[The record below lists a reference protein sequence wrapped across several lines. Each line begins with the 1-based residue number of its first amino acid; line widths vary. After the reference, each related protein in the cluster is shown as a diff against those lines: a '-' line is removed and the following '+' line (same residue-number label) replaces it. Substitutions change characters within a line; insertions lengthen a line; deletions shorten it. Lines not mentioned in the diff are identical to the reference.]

1 MVLASDWIAF
11 HADRTPDKL
20 AMIDQASARRF
31 TYAEM
36 NDRAARLAAWFRDE
50 WGVQRGDRLAI
61 LAKNSTEYFEF
72 QYACIKLGAL
82 MLPLNWRLAE
92 QELQFIL
99 RDSGAVGLVYDAE
112 FAERVPPL
120 MSAPLVHGLR
130 IETLTPTPLPH
141 GEGLK
146 KTLLPPF
153 ALREKGLGVEGERKN
168 DIPTSNSSYAAAI
181 DSTSARVEMSPRT
194 THDDPLMIMYTAG
207 TTGRPKG
214 VLITHGM
221 MLWNAVNI
229 TTPTGLN
236 HNSLF
241 YCVLPTFHIGG
252 LNLYA
257 NPLLHLGGTHIIARQ
272 FDAGL
277 TLQTLSDP
285 ALPVTHMFGVPSI
298 YLFLSQH
305 PDFDTTD
312 LSSVHSWGCGGA
324 PMPVAVLQQY
334 ARRGIIIQL
343 GFGMTETSPTVF
355 LIDQRRALAKPTSVG
370 KPLQHTRVR
379 VVRDDFSD
387 VAAGEVGEVVI
398 SGPNVTPGYWQRPDA
413 DAESFTTDQFGQRWL
428 HSGDAG
434 MVDDDGCIYI
444 VDRYKDMYISGGEN
458 VYPAEVEQ
466 VLYHIDGVAEAAVIG
481 VPDAKWG
488 ECGMAILV
496 LKPGCVLEAAAV
508 IAHCQANLAKF
519 KVPRQVAFID
529 MLPRNAA
536 GKVLKRELRE
546 MFGQPS
552 PQTPLPHGEG
562 LG

>member
-1 MVLASDWIAF
+1 MSIPASDWIAF

-20 AMIDQASARRF
+20 ALIDQASGRRY

-36 NDRAARLAAWFRDE
+36 NDRAARLASYLGDA
-50 WGVQRGDRLAI
+50 WGVARGDRVAI

-72 QYACIKLGAL
+72 QYACVKLGAL

-92 QELQFIL
+92 QELRFIL
-99 RDSGAVGLVYDAE
+99 QDSGAVGILYDAD
-112 FAERVPPL
+112 FAGRIPPL
-120 MSAPLVHGLR
+120 MGAPLVHRLR
-130 IETLTPTPLPH
+130 IDTDSQPAIADD
-141 GEGLK
+141 
-146 KTLLPPF
+146 
-153 ALREKGLGVEGERKN
+153 ALAYEAA
-168 DIPTSNSSYAAAI
+168 IAAAEN
-181 DSTSARVEMSPRT
+181 RVVMSPQT
-194 THDDPLMIMYTAG
+194 THDDPVIIMYTAG
-207 TTGRPKG
+207 TTGHPKG

-236 HNSLF
+236 HDSLF

-252 LNLYA
+252 LNLYV
-257 NPLLHLGGTHIIARQ
+257 NPLLHLGGASIIARQ

-277 TLQTLSDP
+277 TLRTLSDP
-285 ALPVTHMFGVPSI
+285 ALRVTHMFGVPSI
-298 YLFLSQH
+298 YLFMSQH

-324 PMPVAVLQQY
+324 PMPVALLEQY

-355 LIDQRRALAKPTSVG
+355 LIDKRRALEKPTSVG

-387 VAAGEVGEVVI
+387 CAPGEIGEVVI

-413 DAESFTTDQFGQRWL
+413 NRDSFTIDAHGQRWL

-434 MVDDDGCIYI
+434 MTDDEGCIYI

-466 VLYHIDGVAEAAVIG
+466 VLYGIEGVAEAAVIG
-481 VPDAKWG
+481 VPDERWG
-488 ECGMAILV
+488 ECGLAILV
-496 LKPGCVLEAAAV
+496 VKAGCTLEADTV
-508 IAHCQANLAKF
+508 IAHCRANLAKF
-519 KVPRQVAFID
+519 KVPRHVAFID
-529 MLPRNAA
+529 ALPRNAA
-536 GKVLKRELRE
+536 GKVLKRELRTH
-546 MFGQPS
+546 FKAFYS
-552 PQTPLPHGEG
+552 GE
-562 LG
+562 